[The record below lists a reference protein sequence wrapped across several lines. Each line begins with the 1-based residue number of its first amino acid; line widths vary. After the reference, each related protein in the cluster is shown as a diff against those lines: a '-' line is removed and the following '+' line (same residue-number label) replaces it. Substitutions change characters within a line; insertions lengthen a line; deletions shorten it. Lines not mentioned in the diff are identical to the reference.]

1 MSSFIDELAKAS
13 SRAAYKTFKDDK
25 PKVDA
30 LTQRLAEA
38 WELHEPQV
46 RARAAAGRCEYE
58 FEVRSDNAFSISQV
72 ESMLPPALAA
82 LRSGLNTFVWACH
95 DQYAFRY
102 SIKIKWDREH
112 DKLFKQ
118 LKALDRLALVQE
130 EEEAEPAAK
139 KQCTVKKEEEEK
151 PAVAPLPENLTGHD
165 VLFLAPDDGWVWASV
180 YTDLGAAGLRVQWE
194 AERDVEGRGVRPTV
208 LAKTITRDEVKD
220 SRIPTKP
227 VNKQHSHEF

>member
-13 SRAAYKTFKDDK
+13 ANAAYKTFTDDK

-38 WELHEPQV
+38 WEMHEPQV
-46 RARAAAGRCEYE
+46 RERAASGRCEYE
-58 FEVRSDNAFSISQV
+58 FEVRSDSGFSTSEV

-102 SIKIKWDREH
+102 SIKIKWNQEH

-118 LKALDRLALVQE
+118 LKAQNAAK
-130 EEEAEPAAK
+130 EEAEPAAK
-139 KQCTVKKEEEEK
+139 KQCTVKKEEEET
-151 PAVAPLPENLTGHD
+151 PAVEPSPQYLGGHD
-165 VLFLAPDDGWVWASV
+165 VLFLSPEDGWVWANVRS
-180 YTDLGAAGLRVQWE
+180 DLGCAGLQVNWQ

-208 LAKTITRDEVKD
+208 CTKQISRNEVKD
-220 SRIPTKP
+220 SRIPTTP